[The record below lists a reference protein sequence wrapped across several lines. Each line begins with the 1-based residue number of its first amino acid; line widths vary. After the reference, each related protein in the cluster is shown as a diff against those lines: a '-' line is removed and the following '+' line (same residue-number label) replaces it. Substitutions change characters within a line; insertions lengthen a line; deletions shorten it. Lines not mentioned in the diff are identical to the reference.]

1 MGTIYKCIGLRNVD
15 FKGSD
20 GNQVSGL
27 NLFLTYQDK
36 NITGVGSEKVFIP
49 SNRVQQLSFVPAVGS
64 ECELFYN
71 KYGKVADIGAV

>member
-1 MGTIYKCIGLRNVD
+1 MSTIYTCIGIRNVD

-27 NLFLTYQDK
+27 NLFLSYEDK
-36 NITGVGSEKVFIP
+36 NVTGVATEKVFIP
-49 SNRVQQLSFVPAVGS
+49 SGRVQQLSFVPSVGS
-64 ECELFYN
+64 CCELFYN

>member
-1 MGTIYKCIGLRNVD
+1 MRTIYTCIGMRNVD

-27 NLFLTYQDK
+27 NLFLSYEDK
-36 NITGVGSEKVFIP
+36 NVTGVATEKVFIP

>member
-1 MGTIYKCIGLRNVD
+1 MGTVYKCIGMRNVD

-20 GNQVSGL
+20 GNQVSGMH
-27 NLFLTYQDK
+27 LFLSYEDR
-36 NITGVGSEKVFIP
+36 NITGVGTEKVFIP
-49 SNRVQQLSFVPAVGS
+49 SYRLQQMSFVPSVGS